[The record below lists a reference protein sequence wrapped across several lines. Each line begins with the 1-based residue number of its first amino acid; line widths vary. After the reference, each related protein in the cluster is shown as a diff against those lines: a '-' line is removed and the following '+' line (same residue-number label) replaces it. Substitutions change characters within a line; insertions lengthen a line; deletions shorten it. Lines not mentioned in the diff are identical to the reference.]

1 MTVQFMLDTDTVSY
15 GLRGEGGVSR
25 RILVHRLSDLCISS
39 ITLAELLYGA
49 FRARSRRIERSIY
62 DFVGRI
68 QVMSFDEACAFHYA
82 RIASDLAERGERIG
96 ELDTMIAA
104 HALTLDLTLVT
115 NNTRHFTRVQNLR
128 VENWV

>member
-1 MTVQFMLDTDTVSY
+1 MTVQFMLDTDTVSFA
-15 GLRGEGGVSR
+15 LRGEGGVSR
-25 RILVHRLSDLCISS
+25 RILAYRSSALCISA
-39 ITLAELLYGA
+39 ITLGELLYGA
-49 FRARSRRIERSIY
+49 ARVRSNRIERSIF

-68 QVMSFDEACAFHYA
+68 NVMPFDEACAFHYA

-115 NNTRHFTRVQNLR
+115 NNVRHFTRVQNLK
-128 VENWV
+128 VENWA